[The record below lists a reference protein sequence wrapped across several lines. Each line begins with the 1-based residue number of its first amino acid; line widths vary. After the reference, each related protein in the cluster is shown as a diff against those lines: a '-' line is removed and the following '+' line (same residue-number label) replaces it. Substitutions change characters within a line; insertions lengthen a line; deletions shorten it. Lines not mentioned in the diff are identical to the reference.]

1 MTNIEAV
8 VNKEVEKAPTYLYG
22 LFDDNVFSQF
32 VAFFYYIPTPP
43 IGPSL
48 IIYCIF
54 QLSNNIP

>member
-32 VAFFYYIPTPP
+32 VAFFYYMPTPP
-43 IGPSL
+43 LDHRSL
-48 IIYCIF
+48 F
-54 QLSNNIP
+54 TAFSN